1 MNAKETAFLKQ
12 LMQEAYPLLYRLASL
27 SFRDPLIVEELIQDT
42 FHDAVP
48 QVGKLMRHE
57 NPNGWLIAVLKNKIS
72 DYKKDLSRRTQ
83 RETAL
88 SEEELQRLPNSSGI
102 QPGSEAHL
110 LLLSLPE
117 VLSPEDYRLFREF
130 LTGASYIQ
138 IAEHN
143 GLTVWNCRKRIQRIR
158 ERLRAEFRDE
168 KK

>member
-1 MNAKETAFLKQ
+1 MDAKETAFLKQ
-12 LMQEAYPLLYRLASL
+12 LMQEAYSVLYRQVSL
-27 SFRDPLIVEELIQDT
+27 SFRDPQIVQELIQDT
-42 FHDAVP
+42 LHDAIP

-57 NPNGWLIAVLKNKIS
+57 NPTGWLIAVLKNKIS
-72 DYKKDLSRRTQ
+72 DCKKDLSRRTQ
-83 RETAL
+83 REAAL
-88 SEEELQRLPNSSGI
+88 SEEELQRLPNVSGI

>member
-42 FHDAVP
+42 LHDAIP

-57 NPNGWLIAVLKNKIS
+57 NPTGWLIAVLKNKIS

-88 SEEELQRLPNSSGI
+88 SEEELQQLPNASGV

-110 LLLSLPE
+110 LLLSLSE
-117 VLSPEDYRLFREF
+117 VLSPEDCRLFQEF
-130 LTGASYIQ
+130 LTGATYIQ
-138 IAEHN
+138 IAGHN